1 MLGVERTPTS
11 SLEEVPEP
19 QSINLL
25 VYIVC
30 RRCKTTQHPECLVVV
45 TEEELWWFLHRLPA
59 LQHLESRGDKPVL
72 GLPSWG

>member
-25 VYIVC
+25 VYIVVDA
-30 RRCKTTQHPECLVVV
+30 KPLSTQNA
-45 TEEELWWFLHRLPA
+45 W
-59 LQHLESRGDKPVL
+59 
-72 GLPSWG
+72 